1 MKEYHHIFPRTI
13 DEMMAIKIEPPPIE
27 RGVVNAKELQI
38 NIVIVQASPVDILQV
53 KLEGKV
59 A

>member
-1 MKEYHHIFPRTI
+1 
-13 DEMMAIKIEPPPIE
+13 
-27 RGVVNAKELQI
+27 LQI